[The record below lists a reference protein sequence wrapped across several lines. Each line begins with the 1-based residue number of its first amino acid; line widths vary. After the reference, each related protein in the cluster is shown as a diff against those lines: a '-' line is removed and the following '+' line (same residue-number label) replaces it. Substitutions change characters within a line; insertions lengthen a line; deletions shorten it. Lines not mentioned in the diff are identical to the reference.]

1 MAPTES
7 HHGIPKEVPRQEENH
22 LENRAAKG
30 VSRVLQMFK
39 VATDHDFQISYYT
52 PEQKPVAG
60 TALSMKDGSEIERPH
75 APKPCRRKFAIEH
88 DYSEQSLTQ
97 PYRCHRC
104 ASTLLR
110 MATTLTGTLLTWVVL
125 SNADQVLPLSKPP
138 LSYPKD
144 VCDYT
149 ILSC

>member
-60 TALSMKDGSEIERPH
+60 TALSMKDGSDKI
-75 APKPCRRKFAIEH
+75 PKLFQPLKLRGLTLQNRVAV
-88 DYSEQSLTQ
+88 SLQSNMITQ
-97 PYRCHRC
+97 NR
-104 ASTLLR
+104 
-110 MATTLTGTLLTWVVL
+110 V
-125 SNADQVLPLSKPP
+125 
-138 LSYPKD
+138 
-144 VCDYT
+144 
-149 ILSC
+149 